1 MKEITIHL
9 SNSHAEDIHFDGEK
23 EGTVINAFVLLTSVP
38 VDPPCSHH
46 LVYGNSD
53 TVGRLLLSF
62 WRNSCREN
70 PEDAWMIEEVA
81 KAIVA
86 EAEILRGEWPNE
98 GRAPSMDI

>member
-1 MKEITIHL
+1 MKEITLHL
-9 SNSHAEDIHFDGEK
+9 VGGHAEDIHFDGG
-23 EGTVINAFVLLTSVP
+23 EGIAINAFVLLTSVP

-70 PEDAWMIEEVA
+70 PEGAWMIEEVA
-81 KAIVA
+81 KAIVE
-86 EAEILRGEWPNE
+86 EAERLRGRWPGE
-98 GRAPSMDI
+98 EAGPKVSQ